1 LLLLIG
7 FGFLA
12 ASATS
17 MTWAGFTRSEIA
29 LASPPGFLLL
39 LPAWAVSAWLL
50 HRSLDRWLPGRD
62 PLLLPCGLLLMG
74 WGVLVVWRLLPE
86 FGARQLAWFL
96 AVTGIIYEVG
106 RMRGILFWLRRYRLA
121 WLLLG
126 LGLLAL
132 TLYFGTNP
140 SGAEARLWLGC
151 CGLYMQP
158 SELLRLLLI
167 AYLASYFADRLMP
180 GSDEPSRRGLWP
192 ILLPL
197 IVVWGVAVA
206 LLAAQRD
213 LGTGSLILALLA
225 VLLFVVSRRW
235 EALAVGIVLLLAAG
249 LAAMALSGVV
259 QARVES
265 WLNPWNDPL
274 ASSYQTLQGL
284 LAMAVGGIGGTGPGL
299 GAPGIVPAA
308 HTDLVFA
315 AVVEEWGL
323 AGGLG
328 LLGLLAVVTS
338 RGLRA
343 ATQARDPYAAIL
355 GAGLTIA
362 ISLQAFLILGG
373 VLRVLPLTGVPLPFV
388 SYGGSSLLTTG
399 LSLALLIRISALRS
413 EKARFASSIRTIHTA
428 GLLMWAVLALTVGW
442 WTVVRGP
449 ELRARP
455 ENPRPEASRVADGLA
470 VLARPEEYGRRAS
483 REVQPGSSF
492 RRLDPSP
499 FWKV

>member
-1 LLLLIG
+1 LSSAISAEPVGSDSRREAVLLLIG
-7 FGFLA
+7 FGFLTVSA
-12 ASATS
+12 ASMA
-17 MTWAGFTRSEIA
+17 WAGFLHSAVGPTD
-29 LASPPGFLLL
+29 PPGFLLL
-39 LPAWAVSAWLL
+39 LPGWAVSAWLL

-62 PLLLPCGLLLMG
+62 PLLLPCGLVLMG

-106 RMRGILFWLRRYRLA
+106 RMRGTLFWLRRYRVA

-126 LGLLAL
+126 LVLLGL
-132 TLYFGTNP
+132 TLFFGTNP

-151 CGLYMQP
+151 CGVYMQP

-167 AYLASYFADRLMP
+167 AYMASYFADRLMP
-180 GSDEPSRRGLWP
+180 GSDRPASRGLWP
-192 ILLPL
+192 VLVPLLA
-197 IVVWGVAVA
+197 VWGVAVA

-213 LGTGSLILALLA
+213 LGTGSLILAVLA
-225 VLLFVVSRRW
+225 VLLYFVSRRW
-235 EALAVGIVLLLAAG
+235 EALAIGLLLLLAAG
-249 LAAMALSGVV
+249 FASMSLSEVV
-259 QARVES
+259 QSRIET

-274 ASSYQTLQGL
+274 ASSYQALQAL
-284 LAMAVGGIGGTGPGL
+284 LAMATGGILGTGPGF

-308 HTDLVFA
+308 HTDFVFA

-343 ATQARDPYAAIL
+343 ATQARDAYAAIL
-355 GAGLTIA
+355 GAGLAIA
-362 ISLQAFLILGG
+362 IGIQSFLILGG
-373 VLRVLPLTGVPLPFV
+373 VLRLLPLTGIPLPFV

-399 LSLALLIRISALRS
+399 VALALLIRISALRS
-413 EKARFASSIRTIHTA
+413 GKPRFVTSVRRIHTA
-428 GLLMWAVLALTVGW
+428 GLLVWGVLAIAVGW

-449 ELRARP
+449 ELRVRP
-455 ENPRPEASRVADGLA
+455 ENPRPEASSPADPGL
-470 VLARPEEYGRRAS
+470 PT
-483 REVQPGSSF
+483 
-492 RRLDPSP
+492 RLDPTSRS
-499 FWKV
+499 KV